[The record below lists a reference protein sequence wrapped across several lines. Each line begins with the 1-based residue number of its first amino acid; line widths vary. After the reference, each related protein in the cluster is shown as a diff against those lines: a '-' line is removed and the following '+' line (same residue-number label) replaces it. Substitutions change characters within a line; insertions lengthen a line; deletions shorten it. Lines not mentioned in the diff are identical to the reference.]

1 MPIQPGG
8 AALNI
13 ANGIREFA
21 RVSPGV
27 TAVIDGD
34 QQLTY
39 RELRD
44 RAARWANVLL
54 DRGLAVGDHVAVAV
68 GNRLEY
74 PEIACGIAMAGMVMI
89 PLNPRYTTAEAAFIL
104 EHSEA
109 KAVVVEES
117 LLDVVAPAAQNI
129 RHIVVIGQRE
139 GYPSYEELL
148 AAQSPVDPMRA
159 VPEDSPFCIAYT
171 SGTTGQP
178 KGVMISHR
186 SRTLTFYLAAAEWGL
201 GTGRTSLAVA
211 PMYHGA
217 GFAFGYAPVFTGG
230 TVVMLRKWSP
240 EAMLDLAERHRV
252 QSIFLVPAHAQ
263 MLRRLGTE
271 AIRARDLSSLDTL
284 YFNAAALPFELKSW
298 VFEAF
303 PNVGVHELYGST
315 EAGIV
320 SNLRP
325 VDMHRKPGSV
335 GQPWFMTEI
344 RVVGTDGKEV
354 GFGGIGELYSR
365 SPYLML
371 GYFKNPEATAAC
383 TTEDG
388 FVTCGDLVRVD
399 EEGYLHI
406 VGRNSDMIIT
416 GGVNVYPRE
425 IEDVLLQ
432 HPDVADVAVVGR
444 PSEEWGEA
452 VTAFIVLAPGATFD
466 AEALERHCRQTLAGF
481 KIPRQWR
488 VVSELPR
495 NAAGKVVKRDLP
507 D

>member
-21 RVSPGV
+21 RVSPGA

-44 RAARWANVLL
+44 RAARWANALL
-54 DRGLAVGDHVAVAV
+54 DRGLTVGDHVAVAL

-89 PLNPRYTTAEAAFIL
+89 PLNPRFTTTEAAFIL

-117 LLDVVAPAAQNI
+117 LLDVVAPAARGI

-139 GYPSYEELL
+139 GYPSYEALL
-148 AAQSPVDPMRA
+148 AAQSPDDPMCA

-186 SRTLTFYLAAAEWGL
+186 SRTLTFYLAATEWGL

-263 MLRRLGTE
+263 MLRRLGIE

-335 GQPWFMTEI
+335 GQPWYMTET
-344 RVVGTDGKEV
+344 RVIGPDGKEV
-354 GFGGIGELYSR
+354 GYGGVGELYSR

-371 GYFKNPEATAAC
+371 GYYKNPEATAAC

-388 FVTCGDLVRVD
+388 FLTCGDIVRVD
-399 EEGYLHI
+399 DEGYLYI

-432 HPDVADVAVVGR
+432 HPDVQDVAVVGR
-444 PSEEWGEA
+444 PSEEWGEV

-466 AEALERHCRQTLAGF
+466 PEALERHCRQTLAGF
-481 KIPRQWR
+481 KIPRRWH
-488 VVSELPR
+488 VIPELPR